1 MKFRVGDRASYTQ
14 TLSEAH
20 VALFV
25 GAVGDT
31 NPLHVDEA
39 YARGSRFGGR
49 IAQGILVAGLIST
62 VIGTKLP
69 GTGAVYLSQTL
80 RFLKPTYLGDTI
92 TATAIVKAVREREKG
107 GHILTLETFCENQ
120 RGERVLEGEA
130 VVLYEEPEG
139 ASLREQGG
147 GKDA

>member
-1 MKFRVGDRASYTQ
+1 MRFQVGDKASYTQ

-31 NPLHVDEA
+31 NPLHVDEV
-39 YARGSRFGGR
+39 YAQRSRFGGR

-69 GTGAVYLSQTL
+69 GRGAIYLSQTL
-80 RFLKPTYLGDTI
+80 RFLKPTRLGDTV
-92 TATAIVKAVREREKG
+92 TATAVVKAVREREKG
-107 GHILTLETFCENQ
+107 GVVLTLDTFCENQ

-130 VVLYEEPEG
+130 VVLYEAEEEPEG
-139 ASLREQGG
+139 GRP
-147 GKDA
+147 

>member
-1 MKFRVGDRASYTQ
+1 MIRAADPEIYTQ

-39 YARGSRFGGR
+39 YAKRSRFGGR

-69 GTGAVYLSQTL
+69 GVGAIYLSQTL

-107 GHILTLETFCENQ
+107 GYVLTLETFCENQ
-120 RGERVLEGEA
+120 RGERVIEGEA

-139 ASLREQGG
+139 QAP
-147 GKDA
+147 

>member
-1 MKFRVGDRASYTQ
+1 MRFRVGDRASYTQ

-39 YARGSRFGGR
+39 YAKRSRFGGR

-69 GTGAVYLSQTL
+69 GVGAIYLSQTL

-107 GHILTLETFCENQ
+107 GYGLTLETFCEDQ
-120 RGERVLEGEA
+120 RGARVIEGEA

-139 ASLREQGG
+139 QAP
-147 GKDA
+147 

>member
-1 MKFRVGDRASYTQ
+1 MRFRVGDRASYTQ

-39 YARGSRFGGR
+39 YAKRSRFGGR

-69 GTGAVYLSQTL
+69 GVGAIYLSQTL

-107 GHILTLETFCENQ
+107 GDVLSLETFCENQ
-120 RGERVLEGEA
+120 RGERVIGGGA

-139 ASLREQGG
+139 QAP
-147 GKDA
+147 